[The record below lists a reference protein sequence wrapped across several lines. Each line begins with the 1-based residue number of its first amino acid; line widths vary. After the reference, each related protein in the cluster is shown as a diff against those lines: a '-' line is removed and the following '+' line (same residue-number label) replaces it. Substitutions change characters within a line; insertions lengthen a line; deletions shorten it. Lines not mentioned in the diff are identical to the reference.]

1 MVFKRSLVSGKQWA
15 TLFGS
20 YLRIFSSGE
29 FSPVNWLNKIRRNL
43 TIEFLNFN
51 FASRRKLCQ
60 NSKFYEKIN
69 IFAFILCG
77 KIFIILRFGSFP
89 FRMSVP
95 LHSLFNIYILWDSN
109 LDLKISTR
117 LEIGSIG

>member
-1 MVFKRSLVSGKQWA
+1 MVFKRLLVFGKQWA
-15 TLFGS
+15 MSFGF

-43 TIEFLNFN
+43 AIQFLNFN

-69 IFAFILCG
+69 TVAFVLCE
-77 KIFIILRFGSFP
+77 KIFI
-89 FRMSVP
+89 
-95 LHSLFNIYILWDSN
+95 LFVFCLAPVSHVHTTSDIYILR
-109 LDLKISTR
+109 IAFR
-117 LEIGSIG
+117 I